1 MANTKV
7 KAPTQKEQFADIIA
21 ILEGCDNPKS
31 ERLIQFCNERIAKL
45 EKKAV
50 SANSKKN
57 AEDEKFFDLIA
68 DVLADGKGKRATEV
82 FNVLSKDMDGL
93 TIQKVTAMLTKM
105 VAANRVTK
113 TVEKK
118 VSTFALNFGVDG
130 EGEDAE

>member
-7 KAPTQKEQFADIIA
+7 KAPTQKEQFASIIA

-31 ERLIQFCNERIAKL
+31 ADLIKFCEERIAKL

-50 SANSKKN
+50 SANSKKS

-68 DVLADGKGKRATEV
+68 DVLGDGKGKRATEV
-82 FNVLSKDMDGL
+82 FNALAKDMDGL

-118 VSTFALNFGVDG
+118 ISTFSLNFGVDG
-130 EGEDAE
+130 E

>member
-1 MANTKV
+1 MATVVKA
-7 KAPTQKEQFADIIA
+7 KAPTQKEMFGKMISVF
-21 ILEGCDNPKS
+21 EGMGGHDD
-31 ERLIQFCNERIAKL
+31 LIQFCNERIAKL

-57 AEDEKFFDLIA
+57 EQDEQFFDLIA
-68 DVLADGKGKRATEV
+68 DVLADGKGKRATEI
-82 FNVLSKDMDGL
+82 FNAL
-93 TIQKVTAMLTKM
+93 TANGTECSVQKVTAMLTKM

>member
-1 MANTKV
+1 MATVVKA
-7 KAPTQKEQFADIIA
+7 KAPTQKEMFGKMISVFEKMGGHD
-21 ILEGCDNPKS
+21 D
-31 ERLIQFCNERIAKL
+31 LIQFCNERIAKL

-57 AEDEKFFDLIA
+57 AEDEKFFDAIA

-82 FNVLSKDMDGL
+82 FNALAKDMDGL

-105 VAANRVTK
+105 VTANRVTK